1 GFVHRPAVPLR
12 RRNLKHFL
20 AVFRADDRV
29 RAGDVDRQ
37 VGIEPDARAAQHR
50 NLLRGG
56 QVAELVDDER
66 RTDRQSLNL
75 WEAAA
80 DARRAARARAAATT
94 ATGTGPVAAGGRGR
108 SGAVCTAARRSV
120 LPAVRLATAG
130 EEGGATQE
138 RDQDPGKSSRRNKHW
153 SGSLARRSGG

>member
-1 GFVHRPAVPLR
+1 
-12 RRNLKHFL
+12 
-20 AVFRADDRV
+20 
-29 RAGDVDRQ
+29 
-37 VGIEPDARAAQHR
+37 
-50 NLLRGG
+50 
-56 QVAELVDDER
+56 
-66 RTDRQSLNL
+66 
-75 WEAAA
+75 AA

-153 SGSLARRSGG
+153 SGSLARRSGGVRGRVRVDHGHARPGSMRGAACSIGLFLLGWARDARRFRPEL